1 MKQKTKSLIEIH
13 LAVFL
18 FGMAGLFGKL
28 LLLPSTIIVLGRVLF
43 ASISLLLI
51 IFYFKENLKLKNKKD
66 YFYLALLGVI
76 LAIHWVTF
84 FQSIQVSTVAIGL
97 LTFSTFPVFVTFL
110 EPVFFKEKLKSR
122 DILIAII
129 TLIGVA
135 LVIPKFDISDNATL
149 GVVWGVISGF
159 TFAILSIL
167 NKKYVKNYSSLV
179 IAFYQDATATIV
191 LLPFL
196 LLTAVTFTTK
206 DILLLIL
213 LGVIFTGVSHSL
225 FIKGLANIKAQTASI
240 IASLEPVY
248 GIIFAIFI
256 VNEVPTLRVILGG
269 IIILGAIFFVTISSH
284 TEPAIPE

>member
-18 FGMAGLFGKL
+18 FGLAGLFGKL

-76 LAIHWVTF
+76 LAIHWATF
-84 FQSIQVSTVAIGL
+84 FQSIQISTVAIGL

-110 EPVFFKEKLKSR
+110 EPIFFKEKLKSR

-135 LVIPKFDISDNATL
+135 LVIPKFDISNNATL

-213 LGVIFTGVSHSL
+213 LGVVFTGVSHSL

-269 IIILGAIFFVTISSH
+269 IIILGATFFVTMSSH